1 MKRRI
6 LFTLGTVQTGAERVV
21 QTIARQLDKKKYEHS
36 FCTLSL
42 EDNFQAILKEVKPD
56 VVFCSQIHLALKVAD
71 EVCLHEDIELVFRCN
86 YMLQDVSEDI
96 ARQAASAYPRAK
108 MVIAQTAA
116 MRNQLLESFDLDP
129 EKVIVYHNPVDVEHI
144 TALAGSVSP
153 YPDDGCA
160 HFVWVGRFD
169 PIKDL
174 DTLLKAFAIVHRQNR
189 NTSLYL
195 VGDCPNPQAYQQ
207 DGVYLVGYQ
216 SNPYPWMKYA
226 DCFVLSS
233 KSEACPNVLLEASAL
248 GTPIITTRSFDN
260 KEYRLNNC
268 SFIKKGDD
276 KSLLRN
282 MHVLSGCI
290 INQSSRL

>member
-1 MKRRI
+1 MKKRI

-21 QTIARQLDKKKYEHS
+21 QTIARRLDKEKYEHS

-56 VVFCSQIHLALKVAD
+56 VVFCSQIHLAQKVAD
-71 EVCLHEDIELVFRCN
+71 AVCSHEDIELVFRCN

-96 ARQAASAYPRAK
+96 ARQAASAYPKSK
-108 MVIAQTAA
+108 MVIAQTKA
-116 MRNQLLESFDLDP
+116 MRDQLLGTFDLDP

-153 YPDDGCA
+153 YPKDGFT

-174 DTLLKAFAIVHRQNR
+174 DTLLKAFAIVHRQNPK
-189 NTSLYL
+189 TSLYL
-195 VGDCPNPQAYQQ
+195 VGNCQNPEDYQQ
-207 DGVYLVGYQ
+207 DGVHLVGYQ
-216 SNPYPWMKYA
+216 ENPYPWMKFA

-248 GTPIITTRSFDN
+248 GTKIVTTRCCPDIEELATAD
-260 KEYRLNNC
+260 KVVEV
-268 SFIKKGDD
+268 GDIYTFVD
-276 KSLLRN
+276 TL
-282 MHVLSGCI
+282 
-290 INQSSRL
+290 INAL